1 MRLFYYVHTGHRIG
15 LDRFRRAATII
26 RALGDI
32 DITLLTSDFR
42 IASMAREHGIKRAV
56 GVDVVRNI
64 PQIANNGDKIIFDSA
79 EINPVMLDDMTR
91 YFSTFIRISD
101 DPNEQKHPGELLVS
115 PYLEGEGIF
124 KGVAVDDAWFE
135 AKPKTIKRAFFF
147 GDDDYEEELVA
158 NAETFAGLELELL
171 EGFYWFYGYGGKLK
185 ERFTALHDEEA
196 YDAVVAGSECLV
208 TSSPQAVLEHLAAG
222 GKPIYLQRAD
232 YPTDFIPLFE
242 SLTIPVIH
250 GFNKSALSA
259 ALDDVQSHNYH
270 ACPKNTEKLA
280 SFLKQN
286 LNLY

>member
-26 RALGDI
+26 RALGDV
-32 DITLLTSDFR
+32 DITLLSSDFR

-101 DPNEQKHPGELLVS
+101 DPNEQKHPDELLIS
-115 PYLEGEGIF
+115 PYLEGEGVF

-135 AKPKTIKRAFFF
+135 EKPKTIKRAFFF
-147 GDDDYEEELVA
+147 GDDDYEEDLAA
-158 NAETFAGLELELL
+158 NAATFAGLELELL
-171 EGFYWFYGYGGKLK
+171 EGFYWFYGYGEKLK
-185 ERFTALHDEEA
+185 GSFTALHDEEA
-196 YDAVVAGSECLV
+196 YDAVIAGSECLV

-222 GKPIYLQRAD
+222 GKPIYLQRED

-250 GFNKSALSA
+250 GFNKSALSE
-259 ALDDVQSHNYH
+259 ALNKMQSHTYH
-270 ACPKNTEKLA
+270 ACPKNSEKLA
-280 SFLKQN
+280 TFLKQN
-286 LNLY
+286 LDLY